1 MPTLEQQRPSSAP
14 GLVLH
19 RAASYDLMVWLLTLG
34 REKALR
40 ERMVGLADLRPGE
53 SVLDV
58 GCGTGSVAIVAGR
71 QVGEQGAVFGVDASL
86 QMLARAERKAARAG
100 VPVVFRH
107 APVQALPFPDAR
119 FDVVLST
126 VMLHHLP
133 RTARGQCLTEARR
146 VLKPGGRL
154 LVVDFAR
161 PARGHA
167 GPQRHLHRHG
177 HVDLPEIVG
186 LLTAAGLQLV
196 RSGAVGFRDLQF
208 ALATAP

>member
-1 MPTLEQQRPSSAP
+1 MHTIEQQRPSSAP

-19 RAASYDLMVWLLTLG
+19 RAAYYDLTVWLLTLG

-40 ERMVGLADLRPGE
+40 ERMVGLADLSPGE
-53 SVLDV
+53 SVLDM
-58 GCGTGSVAIVAGR
+58 GCGTGSVAIAASR
-71 QVGEQGAVFGVDASL
+71 QVGEHGTVFGVDASL
-86 QMLARAERKAARAG
+86 QMLARAERKAVRACARI
-100 VPVVFRH
+100 VLRH

-133 RTARGQCLTEARR
+133 RSARGQCLAEARR
-146 VLKPGGRL
+146 VLRPGGRL
-154 LVVDFAR
+154 LVIEFGR
-161 PARGHA
+161 PARGHT
-167 GPQRHLHRHG
+167 GPMRHLHRHG
-177 HVDLPEIVG
+177 HVDLQEIVRLVAESG
-186 LLTAAGLQLV
+186 LHLV